1 MATSR
6 IKKGRLNHSQ
16 RIAPY
21 LFILP
26 AMLLTAVL
34 MLYPIFYSLYLSFHK
49 YMLNVPVDR
58 MAFNGLDNYKYIF
71 TNEEFLYSLKWT
83 LIFTVVV
90 VSLEFIFGML
100 LALILNNKAVKKR
113 AVPFRT
119 LLFLPMMISPII
131 TGVMWRVLF
140 EAKFGPINYLLNCL
154 GFPSVN
160 WLAEE
165 TPAKIA
171 LITTDVWH
179 YTAFVML
186 VFLAAL
192 QTVPEELYEAA
203 MVEGANGFQTFFK
216 ITLPYLRN
224 FVALIVSVRLM
235 DALRFFD
242 EIFVLTKGGPG
253 ISTQT
258 AGFTVYR
265 LAFRYSDA
273 GAGSA
278 GAFVFLILIA
288 AVSLLSMFLIKGR
301 SKD

>member
-90 VSLEFIFGML
+90 VSLELIFGML
-100 LALILNNKAVKKR
+100 LALFLNNKAVKKR

-253 ISTQT
+253 IST
-258 AGFTVYR
+258 
-265 LAFRYSDA
+265 
-273 GAGSA
+273 
-278 GAFVFLILIA
+278 
-288 AVSLLSMFLIKGR
+288 
-301 SKD
+301 

>member
-1 MATSR
+1 
-6 IKKGRLNHSQ
+6 
-16 RIAPY
+16 
-21 LFILP
+21 
-26 AMLLTAVL
+26 
-34 MLYPIFYSLYLSFHK
+34 
-49 YMLNVPVDR
+49 

-90 VSLEFIFGML
+90 VSLELIFGML
-100 LALILNNKAVKKR
+100 LALFLNNKAVKKR

-119 LLFLPMMISPII
+119 VLFLPMMISPII

>member
-1 MATSR
+1 M
-6 IKKGRLNHSQ
+6 
-16 RIAPY
+16 
-21 LFILP
+21 
-26 AMLLTAVL
+26 
-34 MLYPIFYSLYLSFHK
+34 
-49 YMLNVPVDR
+49 
-58 MAFNGLDNYKYIF
+58 
-71 TNEEFLYSLKWT
+71 
-83 LIFTVVV
+83 
-90 VSLEFIFGML
+90 
-100 LALILNNKAVKKR
+100 
-113 AVPFRT
+113 
-119 LLFLPMMISPII
+119 
-131 TGVMWRVLF
+131 F

-288 AVSLLSMFLIKGR
+288 AVSLLSMFFDQRQIEGLKGR
-301 SKD
+301 RKKTNAEN

>member
-90 VSLEFIFGML
+90 VSLELIFGML
-100 LALILNNKAVKKR
+100 LALFLNNKAVKKR

-154 GFPSVN
+154 GFSSVN

>member
-90 VSLEFIFGML
+90 VSLELIFGML
-100 LALILNNKAVKKR
+100 LALFLNNKAVKKR

-288 AVSLLSMFLIKGR
+288 AVSLLSVFLIKGR

>member
-90 VSLEFIFGML
+90 VSLELIFGML
-100 LALILNNKAVKKR
+100 LALFLNNKAVKKR

-154 GFPSVN
+154 GFLSVN

>member
-90 VSLEFIFGML
+90 VSLELIFGML
-100 LALILNNKAVKKR
+100 LALFLNNKAVKKR

-224 FVALIVSVRLM
+224 FVALFVSVRLM

>member
-90 VSLEFIFGML
+90 VSLELIFGML
-100 LALILNNKAVKKR
+100 LALFLNNKAVKKS

>member
-90 VSLEFIFGML
+90 VSLELIFGML
-100 LALILNNKAVKKR
+100 LALFLNNKAVKKR

-216 ITLPYLRN
+216 ITLPFLRN

>member
-90 VSLEFIFGML
+90 VSLELIFGML
-100 LALILNNKAVKKR
+100 LALFLNNKAVKKR

-278 GAFVFLILIA
+278 GAFVFLNLIA

>member
-90 VSLEFIFGML
+90 VSLELIFGML
-100 LALILNNKAVKKR
+100 LALFLNNKAVKKR